1 MWGKLQCV
9 CMNQIFFIF
18 FGFLFCFLLCVCA
31 CVHTL
36 EGRGVGEVTMC
47 VHESNFCFFL
57 FFVFLCFFLFVFFV
71 VILSIKIMPTY
82 IYLRF
87 ESQ

>member
-1 MWGKLQCV
+1 M
-9 CMNQIFFIF
+9 
-18 FGFLFCFLLCVCA
+18 CA

-36 EGRGVGEVTMC
+36 EERGVGEVTMC
-47 VHESNFCFFL
+47 VHESNF
-57 FFVFLCFFLFVFFV
+57 FVFFV
-71 VILSIKIMPTY
+71 FFCFLFFCFFCFVFFAILSIKIMPTY